1 MPGWTWTARRC
12 VWWEGGALLLGGRG
26 ARPPHPRLPLALA
39 CLPWAALPFCW
50 RAPCRRGPCPRL
62 FLVGLRAGTLT
73 CEGGVDG
80 NSSARCPRTSG
91 SRLFRYAPG
100 AVTGR
105 PCPLLTA
112 PSLRSSAVQ
121 RKRHGRAG
129 WDCSGSGAPTSRYA
143 GQRAGTSGRLFLDE
157 RRPFLTFVGLFAASY
172 LSVGNVHQV
181 LISRFFSS

>member
-1 MPGWTWTARRC
+1 MAGEGRARLTPVFRWPLPAC
-12 VWWEGGALLLGGRG
+12 RGQRFPFVGVRPAGAVHR
-26 ARPPHPRLPLALA
+26 
-39 CLPWAALPFCW
+39 
-50 RAPCRRGPCPRL
+50 RRGPCPRL
-62 FLVGLRAGTLT
+62 CLVGLRAGTLT

-80 NSSARCPRTSG
+80 NSSARRPRTSG
-91 SRLFRYAPG
+91 PRLFRYAPG

-172 LSVGNVHQV
+172 FRVGNVHLV